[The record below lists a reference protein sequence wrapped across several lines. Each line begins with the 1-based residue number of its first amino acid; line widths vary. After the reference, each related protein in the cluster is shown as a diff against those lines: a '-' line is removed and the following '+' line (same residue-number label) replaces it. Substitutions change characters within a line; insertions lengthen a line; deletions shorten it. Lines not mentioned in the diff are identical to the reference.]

1 MDYVLASEPIFD
13 CITSF
18 KVHDP
23 NSLSDHC
30 LIEYMFENTCT
41 LEKRD
46 AHSTDVN
53 GSPVNWKY
61 KWKPERRT
69 DFINGLNSEGFI
81 DQLYNLTVY
90 TSSCL
95 SEVDINS
102 SISQFSDLLSPV
114 TDDLFKCSSSSGN
127 TADTTTYNTNK
138 HQDSQNA

>member
-18 KVHDP
+18 QVHDP

-46 AHSTDVN
+46 AHSTYVN
-53 GSPVNWKY
+53 GSTVNWKY

-69 DFINGLNSEGFI
+69 NFINGLNSEVFI
-81 DQLYNLTVY
+81 DQLDTLTAY
-90 TSSCL
+90 TSTCF
-95 SEVDINS
+95 SEVYIN
-102 SISQFSDLLSPV
+102 
-114 TDDLFKCSSSSGN
+114 
-127 TADTTTYNTNK
+127 
-138 HQDSQNA
+138 